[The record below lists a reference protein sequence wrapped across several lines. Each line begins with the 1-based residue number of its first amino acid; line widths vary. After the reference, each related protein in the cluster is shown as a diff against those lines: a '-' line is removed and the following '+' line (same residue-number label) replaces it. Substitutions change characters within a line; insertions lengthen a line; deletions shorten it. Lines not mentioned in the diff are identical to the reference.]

1 MPMFFFKRLQLF
13 INIPLLCIALSACSD
28 ENEPIVYYT
37 TLGTVEETS
46 GRNIIVSDSYG
57 TLIPE
62 NGDFLTA
69 KNADSIGQRVLAGI
83 QFLKGNP
90 PKETSE
96 NTDVRIVE
104 LYKILTKAADDLRAK
119 PESADIFGEDPIKIT
134 SYNIGNRHLTIEF
147 IVWRYDESIPHRISL
162 VRTGEND
169 SDKNYIR
176 LEFRHNNN
184 GDLPRTPYSSIV
196 SFPLKS
202 IEGFESPEC
211 KGIVISYND
220 AGIQQ
225 TTLRIDKENN
235 ATTYIKNQ
243 DRLTSRT
250 SF

>member
-96 NTDVRIVE
+96 
-104 LYKILTKAADDLRAK
+104 KISQ
-119 PESADIFGEDPIKIT
+119 E
-134 SYNIGNRHLTIEF
+134 
-147 IVWRYDESIPHRISL
+147 
-162 VRTGEND
+162 
-169 SDKNYIR
+169 
-176 LEFRHNNN
+176 
-184 GDLPRTPYSSIV
+184 
-196 SFPLKS
+196 
-202 IEGFESPEC
+202 
-211 KGIVISYND
+211 
-220 AGIQQ
+220 
-225 TTLRIDKENN
+225 
-235 ATTYIKNQ
+235 
-243 DRLTSRT
+243 
-250 SF
+250 